1 MGRLTEY
8 ITGSRS
14 ASRTTHID
22 GTAARGAVEVV
33 GVDNVSAIVNSLLT
47 TNPEMDRLV
56 RKLINVA
63 TRDARNRV
71 SKDIAGTIGN
81 DPRKAARAV
90 KHMVYKQLFGAN
102 ISILS
107 KRKASNSRATLV
119 RQRQLDRTPHQRGGN
134 RRPKSSRTKQL
145 ESYFGSDRGFV
156 LRFLNSGTTQRMTKY
171 GNRGAITGNNMFG
184 HIAPWHMEKA
194 VEEVSNAIIEY
205 INKQA
210 NG

>member
-1 MGRLTEY
+1 MRLTEA

-22 GTAARGAVEVV
+22 GTAGGGAVEVV

-56 RKLINVA
+56 HKLINVA

-71 SKDIAGTIGN
+71 SKDIAGAIGN

-90 KHMVYKQLFGAN
+90 RHTVYKALFGSN

-119 RQRQLDRTPHQRGGN
+119 RQPNETSAGDEELVKGISPEFYRQIEWLPGGKVRDGRLEFDPLFDEAQRT
-134 RRPKSSRTKQL
+134 
-145 ESYFGSDRGFV
+145 
-156 LRFLNSGTTQRMTKY
+156 
-171 GNRGAITGNNMFG
+171 GA
-184 HIAPWHMEKA
+184 
-194 VEEVSNAIIEY
+194 
-205 INKQA
+205 
-210 NG
+210 

>member
-1 MGRLTEY
+1 MRLTEA

-14 ASRTTHID
+14 SSRTTHID
-22 GTAARGAVEVV
+22 GTAASGAVEVV

-71 SKDIAGTIGN
+71 SKDIAGAIGN

-107 KRKASNSRATLV
+107 KRHASNSRATLV

-210 NG
+210 NNG